1 MVSLI
6 IKRTQ
11 FYDCVKNGWVLDGLP
26 QNKHQ
31 AELLNRRGVIP
42 TEVFSLN
49 LSEME
54 IKKKVLKAKSSE
66 YESDMNVVH

>member
-11 FYDCVKNGWVLDGLP
+11 FYDCIKNGWVLDGLP

-66 YESDMNVVH
+66 YESDIEVVH